1 MYAKEKDTLVQLK
14 QKPFKITTGKTL
26 HFTSNEKLN
35 EFDINIS
42 YILFKAIST
51 HIKNSLNN

>member
-1 MYAKEKDTLVQLK
+1 VQLK